1 MKNII
6 IEKIFQ
12 ERLALE
18 QAWKG
23 YYAEKDPYFEDLYL
37 ADMERAAGEIER
49 LESLL
54 SETVELENK
63 LPL

>member
-12 ERLALE
+12 ERVALE

-23 YYAEKDPYFEDLYL
+23 YYAEKDPYHEDLYL
-37 ADMERAAGEIER
+37 ADIKKAADEIVR

-54 SETVELENK
+54 LEMSELENK